1 MINGIKL
8 KPWIEE
14 TFNKQGFKKFTEIQE
29 KTIPVLL
36 RNKNVIGISTT
47 GSGKTYAFLLPTLNK
62 LVLDNDLQAVI
73 VVPTRELARQIYTN
87 IIEFKKFEPLLKAQM
102 LIGGNDYDKQ
112 INRIQSFKPQILV
125 TTVDRFLM
133 ALTNK
138 QISPNRLQTVILDEA
153 DMLMD
158 LGFAKQLQSI
168 MAIIDS
174 VSLQKMAWSATLH
187 DLLSIQLSKFFT
199 DTKIIT
205 VGNSIYENT
214 NITHNIIHTKN
225 KLDTLAIFLKQ
236 YQPYLCIIFCNNK
249 KSINMLAKF
258 LTEEKIS
265 VISLHADLDSRE
277 RKNVYKDIMSF
288 KYQYIVASD
297 LASRGID
304 IDGVSHIIN
313 WDLPENLEWYV
324 HRAGRCGRGKYKG
337 DSFIFF
343 DGQQEDRLI
352 SLQNKKI
359 NFTHLSPRDGVL
371 VEKKYALKKRTIK
384 IDHDI
389 YLEIRKIASKKTKVK
404 PGYKK
409 KQKEEIRKLMQ
420 KSKRKYLE
428 AKINRDRIKKYKQ
441 ENSSN

>member
-343 DGQQEDRLI
+343 DGRQEDRLI

-389 YLEIRKIASKKTKVK
+389 NLEIRKIASKKTKVK

>member
-343 DGQQEDRLI
+343 DGQHEDRLI

-371 VEKKYALKKRTIK
+371 VEKKYSLKKRTIK

-389 YLEIRKIASKKTKVK
+389 NLEIRKIASKKTKVK

>member
-14 TFNKQGFKKFTEIQE
+14 TFNKQGFKKFTEIQD
-29 KTIPVLL
+29 KTIPILL

-62 LVLDNDLQAVI
+62 LNLDDTLQAVI
-73 VVPTRELARQIYTN
+73 IVPTRELARQIYTN
-87 IIEFKKFEPLLKAQM
+87 IIEFKKYEPLLKAQM

-112 INRIQSFKPQILV
+112 IHKIQSFKPQILV

-133 ALTNK
+133 ALQNK
-138 QISPNRLQTVILDEA
+138 QISPHNLQTVVLDEA

-158 LGFAKQLQSI
+158 LGFAKQLQTI
-168 MAIIDS
+168 MGIIDS

-205 VGNSIYENT
+205 VGNSIYENP
-214 NITHNIIHTKN
+214 NITHNIIHTKE
-225 KLDTLAIFLKQ
+225 KLDTLSVFVKQ
-236 YQPYLCIIFCNNK
+236 YQPYLCIIFCNSK
-249 KSINMLAKF
+249 KSIDMLVKF
-258 LTEEKIS
+258 LTDEKIS
-265 VISLHADLDSRE
+265 VIALHADLDSRE
-277 RKNVYKDIMSF
+277 RKNVYKNVTSF

-313 WDLPENLEWYV
+313 WDLPDNLEWYV

-337 DSFIFF
+337 DSYIFF
-343 DGQQEDRLI
+343 DGQQEEKLL
-352 SLQNKKI
+352 SLQSKKI
-359 NFTHLSPRDGVL
+359 HFNHLAVRDGVL
-371 VEKKYALKKRTIK
+371 VEKKYTLKKRTIK
-384 IDHDI
+384 LDYNIN
-389 YLEIRKIASKKTKVK
+389 LEIRKIASKKTKVK

-409 KQKEEIRKLMQ
+409 KQQEEIRKLKQ